1 MKNFSNVL
9 RNTLKILT
17 LMLVGLSNPAIAG
30 LWNSGYY
37 AGWTQ
42 WSLPPS
48 EIDYTAMTHLIHFAA
63 VPRADGTL
71 DTDSLSL
78 SAAHSADT
86 VSRAHAAG
94 TPVILSIGGAN
105 SAEGFHGAA
114 SDANR
119 AVFIANLVDLMR
131 QRGYDG
137 LDIDWEPIDFWD
149 GGLYATFIQ
158 ELRAA
163 LDPISPRPLLTAAT
177 AWHPSLYAGL
187 HQYLDQIN
195 LMTYINV
202 QPSSTLV
209 TWFNSPIYDGGFRND
224 QGWQIYSIDSMV
236 NQFTAA
242 GVPPAKLGIGI
253 DFSAHVWVGGE
264 GTLTEGVSLPRQSWL
279 VQPFFYSMTYDAL
292 MTYCSVP
299 PFVYGWDETAQS
311 AYYSLDQLGSVA
323 DFFISFDDARA
334 IQARADYARGKGL
347 GGFILWELAAGY
359 RAGEPS
365 GSRNP
370 LLQASY
376 EAIVAPGRTE
386 PEAPAEPTPQ
396 IISITPTSSSV
407 VEGGSRTISVKLSA
421 PATVPISIPFSVS
434 GAGTAGIDYTT
445 ASSPLEIPVGA
456 ISRNFRIITA
466 LADGIDEPTE
476 QLLVTLGEPTG
487 TTYGPTVTNPIKVK
501 ITDAD
506 PSPVQFNSTVVNRL
520 EYKGTIVV
528 TVTMANPTA
537 ATVTIPYTLAGTA
550 TYGEDYTA
558 FPTGQ
563 LTIAPNKLSAK
574 LEIRLIDD
582 DLDEPTEKFTIT
594 LGAPTNAVLG
604 SANVLTFGIT
614 DDD

>member
-1 MKNFSNVL
+1 MKNFSSVL
-9 RNTLKILT
+9 HNPLKALA
-17 LMLVGLSNPAIAG
+17 LLFVLLGNPAVAG

-48 EIDYTAMTHLIHFAA
+48 EIDYAAMTHLIHFAA
-63 VPRADGTL
+63 VPRTDGTL
-71 DTDSLSL
+71 DTTTLSL

-86 VSRAHAAG
+86 VTRAHAAG
-94 TPVILSIGGAN
+94 TLVILSIGGAN
-105 SAEGFHGAA
+105 SAEGFRGAT

-119 AVFIANLVDLMR
+119 AVFIANLIDLMR

-137 LDIDWEPIDFWD
+137 LDIDWEPIAFWD
-149 GGLYATFIQ
+149 GDLYATFIQ

-163 LDPISPRPLLTAAT
+163 LDQVSPRPLLTAAT

-187 HQYLDQIN
+187 HQYFDQIN

-209 TWFNSPIYDGGFRND
+209 TWFNSPIYDGGFRNEK
-224 QGWQIYSIDSMV
+224 GWQLYSIDGMV

-253 DFSAHVWVGGE
+253 DFNSHVWVGGE

-323 DFFISFDDARA
+323 DFFISFDDARTM
-334 IQARADYARGKGL
+334 QARADYARGKGL

-359 RAGEPS
+359 RAGEPV

-370 LLQASY
+370 LLSASY
-376 EAIVAPGRTE
+376 QAVVAVPE
-386 PEAPAEPTPQ
+386 PAAVEPQ
-396 IISITPTSSSV
+396 IISITPVSSSV
-407 VEGGSRTISVKLSA
+407 AEGGSRTISVKLSA
-421 PATVPISIPFSVS
+421 PATAPISIPFSVS

-445 ASSPLEIPVGA
+445 ASSPLKIPVGA
-456 ISRNFRIITA
+456 TSRNFRIITV
-466 LADGIDEPTE
+466 LADGVDEPAE

-487 TTYGPTVTNPIKVK
+487 TTYGSTVTNPIKVK
-501 ITDAD
+501 IIDAD
-506 PSPVQFNSTVVNRL
+506 PSPVQFNSTIVNGP
-520 EYKGTIVV
+520 EYKGTIVL

-550 TYGEDYTA
+550 AYGEDYTA

-582 DLDEPTEKFTIT
+582 DLDEPTENFTVT
-594 LGAPTNAVLG
+594 LGTPTNAVLG
-604 SANVLTFGIT
+604 SSNVLTFSIW
-614 DDD
+614 DND